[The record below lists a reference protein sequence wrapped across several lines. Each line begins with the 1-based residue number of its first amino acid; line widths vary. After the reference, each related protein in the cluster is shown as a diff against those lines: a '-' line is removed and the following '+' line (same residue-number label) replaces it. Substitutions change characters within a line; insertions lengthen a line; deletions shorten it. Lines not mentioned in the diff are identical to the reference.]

1 VNRVVA
7 LAIASSTL
15 ALSGTDSR
23 ASAQLDGC
31 PGTRV
36 HYQPYR
42 GLNDPGLRPL
52 PWAAATPT
60 SSGIVGH
67 LFYYAGSGWAAAK
80 SPDLRVYAGGSD
92 RNGHNM
98 KVLWRP
104 RVRGAGNS
112 LRIVGAQLDG
122 SASFVERWPA
132 IGGGLFPS
140 TVNVP
145 VAGCWLLTLQT
156 GKLTATVTVTAL
168 TP

>member
-1 VNRVVA
+1 VYRVVV
-7 LAIASSTL
+7 LSIAASTL
-15 ALSGTDSR
+15 TLCGTDPR
-23 ASAQLDGC
+23 ARGDSTGC
-31 PGTRV
+31 RGARV

-52 PWAAATPT
+52 PWVSATPT

-67 LFYYAGSGWAAAK
+67 LFYYAGSTWAAAK
-80 SPDLRVYAGGSD
+80 SPDLRIYAGGSD

-104 RVRGAGNS
+104 RVRGAANS

-145 VAGCWLLTLQT
+145 VAGCWLLTLET

-168 TP
+168 MP